1 MIRNV
6 IEHLQSL
13 LNEEEIALLNE
24 ANKSKTNRQD
34 CLRSFFHNPSV
45 FNKVKVSVDPTWL
58 STEIFINGKAY
69 EF

>member
-45 FNKVKVSVDPTWL
+45 FNKVKDSVDPTWL